1 MRLKSKGLGKKELVM
16 DFREYTVVREGD
28 ELVVVGTI
36 RDPINWDFT
45 IRMCEDDLA
54 GMLALA
60 GNRSVFGLIMRW
72 LSGLMRWMSGH
83 RPKHHWT
90 QDRQEHLA
98 EGEKR
103 LLAAK
108 AVAPQKAAEAMKPP
122 PLHATKRR
130 RRLPASRQV
139 ETLDCPLSGKRCEI
153 TFVPGTSAN
162 GLPAKPRDVLTCSS
176 MADPSKVDC
185 SKACLEAR
193 SSAA

>member
-1 MRLKSKGLGKKELVM
+1 
-16 DFREYTVVREGD
+16 
-28 ELVVVGTI
+28 VVVGTI

-54 GMLALA
+54 GMLALG

-72 LSGLMRWMSGH
+72 LSGLMRWLSGH

-90 QDRQEHLA
+90 QDREEHLA
-98 EGEKR
+98 EGKKR

-139 ETLDCPLSGKRCEI
+139 EKLDCPLNGKRCEI

-162 GLPAKPRDVLTCSS
+162 GSPAKPRDVLTCSS

-185 SKACLEAR
+185 SKACLEAK
-193 SSAA
+193 SVAV